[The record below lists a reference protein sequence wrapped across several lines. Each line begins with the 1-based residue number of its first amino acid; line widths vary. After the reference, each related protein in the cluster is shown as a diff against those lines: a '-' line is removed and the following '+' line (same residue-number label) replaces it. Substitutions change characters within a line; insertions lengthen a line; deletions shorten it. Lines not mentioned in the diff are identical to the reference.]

1 MARCRSWRPTDT
13 GLQTP
18 QVSAPGV
25 NRKHWAPCRR
35 KVAEGEVRC
44 HECAQRLV
52 EHPDVEVRRMLASEQ
67 MLPADVLEVLLV
79 DPDYLVAEYAT
90 AATEKDFATA
100 VSGGSN
106 ETKEQDW

>member
-1 MARCRSWRPTDT
+1 
-13 GLQTP
+13 
-18 QVSAPGV
+18 
-25 NRKHWAPCRR
+25 
-35 KVAEGEVRC
+35 
-44 HECAQRLV
+44 
-52 EHPDVEVRRMLASEQ
+52 MLASEQ

-100 VSGGSN
+100 VNGGSN